1 VKSYYRIMLGRKSV
15 FAAECFSGGYIGT
28 DFAIHRDLAGLLP
41 EDWRSFNKQYISEYK
56 ANVPE
61 ANNIA
66 AGLAC
71 GTLWTVS
78 KGIKIGDVVLCPD
91 GSGTYRVGIV
101 AGDYYYAPGQNLPH
115 RRKVDWLEVRI
126 PRSSMSEA
134 LQRSTG
140 SVGTSSQVTDHA
152 AELEMLIGGASLPTV
167 PHIVGSTPDI
177 EDPVA
182 FAMEK
187 HLEDFLVANWNQTML
202 AAEYVIYQENG
213 ELVGQQFQ
221 TDAGIIDIL
230 AVSKDGTRLLVVELK
245 RGRTTDVVV
254 GQVLRYMGFVKEQ
267 LAEPNQTV
275 EGVIIALDDDQKL
288 RWALAAVPTIR
299 FYRYEISFKLVAG

>member
-15 FAAECFSGGYIGT
+15 FAAECFTGGYIGT
-28 DFAIHRDLAGLLP
+28 DFAIHQDLSGLLP

-56 ANVPE
+56 ANVPG
-61 ANNIA
+61 ASNIA

-91 GSGTYRVGIV
+91 GSGTYHVGIV

-126 PRSSMSEA
+126 PRSSMSQA

-152 AELEMLIGGASLPTV
+152 AELEMLIGGASPPAV

-202 AAEYVIYQENG
+202 AAEYAIYQENG